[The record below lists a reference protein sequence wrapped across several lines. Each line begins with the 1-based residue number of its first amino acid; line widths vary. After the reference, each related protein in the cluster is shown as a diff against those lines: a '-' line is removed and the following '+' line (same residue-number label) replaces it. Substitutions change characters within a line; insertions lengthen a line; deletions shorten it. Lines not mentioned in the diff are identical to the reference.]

1 MARFDEVNTYRK
13 LILIPCLARLD
24 DFGEFLLE
32 LELNPF
38 GQRGAAAVGSA
49 IMDSGV
55 VDLFL
60 FGIVARKAGD
70 NRYIAKSDR

>member
-1 MARFDEVNTYRK
+1 MARFDQASKHRK

-32 LELNPF
+32 LKLNPF
-38 GQRGAAAVGSA
+38 GQRGAATVGSA

-55 VDLFL
+55 VNLFL

-70 NRYIAKSDR
+70 NRYIAKSD